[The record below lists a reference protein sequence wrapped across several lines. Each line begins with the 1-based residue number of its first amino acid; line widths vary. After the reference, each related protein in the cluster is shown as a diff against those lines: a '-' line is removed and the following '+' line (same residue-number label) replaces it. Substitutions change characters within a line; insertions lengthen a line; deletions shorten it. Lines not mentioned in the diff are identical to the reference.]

1 MAVITQLTQ
10 TALNFILTIRITDI
24 LDIAIVAYLVY
35 RLMLLIR
42 RTSSGQ
48 VAKGILVLLVLL
60 WTSSFLHLSVI
71 NFILGKTVELGLIAL
86 IILFQPELRRV
97 LEQMGSSNR
106 LSAVFG
112 GTGAGGDRMEQAI
125 AQTVAAA
132 SDFSKNRI
140 GALIVFERD
149 MLLEEVV
156 KTGTVLDA
164 EPSRELFGNIFF
176 PKAPLHDG
184 AAIIREGRII
194 SAGCVLPLSTNVNIS
209 RELGTRHRAG
219 LGVSEKS
226 DAVVVIVS
234 EETGSVS
241 AAVEGMLKRHLRPE
255 TLDKLLR
262 NELLP
267 ADKEEKSPFGLRGFS
282 ILKFLRS
289 KRTDMS
295 DEK

>member
-1 MAVITQLTQ
+1 MAVITQLAQ

-24 LDIAIVAYLVY
+24 LDIAIVAYLIY
-35 RLMLLIR
+35 RLMMLIR

-132 SDFSKNRI
+132 ADFSKNRI
-140 GALIVFERD
+140 GSLIVFERD
-149 MLLEEVV
+149 MLLEEVI

-164 EPSRELFGNIFF
+164 EPSRELLGNIFF

-184 AAIIREGRII
+184 AVVIREGRII

-209 RELGTRHRAG
+209 RELGTRHRAAI
-219 LGVSEKS
+219 GVTE
-226 DAVVVIVS
+226 A
-234 EETGSVS
+234 
-241 AAVEGMLKRHLRPE
+241 
-255 TLDKLLR
+255 
-262 NELLP
+262 
-267 ADKEEKSPFGLRGFS
+267 
-282 ILKFLRS
+282 
-289 KRTDMS
+289 
-295 DEK
+295 